1 MLMETTVSSTMVGID
16 LFRLAGVAGCH
27 VERLLRLLVFEPIDG
42 VTAAITGLI
51 KLHIARLFA

>member
-1 MLMETTVSSTMVGID
+1 METTVSSTMVGID

-27 VERLLRLLVFEPIDG
+27 VERLLKLLVFEPIDG